1 MYLVIVTVQ
10 LTERHF
16 YINSAPQPALMPGG
30 KYTAHAPGGPY
41 ISEMKNPTWRFWND
55 HLNNLQRRELKPS
68 WTLPGSLANQNNVS
82 PMAPAGK
89 HSKRRLNI

>member
-41 ISEMKNPTWRFWND
+41 ISEMKNPT
-55 HLNNLQRRELKPS
+55 
-68 WTLPGSLANQNNVS
+68 
-82 PMAPAGK
+82 
-89 HSKRRLNI
+89 